1 MWRMT
6 WVLAV
11 SAACVGACGGKSK
24 QGDGSTTR
32 PPSEQPVAKACFAL
46 PSELPHT
53 ALAERAANK
62 LGVRIPDTTRLDAEP
77 DGFVRAQQLVDAVEL
92 ELRDAKSIVSRG
104 LLHDFILN
112 QLLSRP
118 ELDGGRAPFPPGLSD
133 SVATAMDS
141 ELDRVLNHWMIG
153 GQATLASLFTDD
165 TVFANR
171 ELADHYGIAHAPGDD
186 WEVTHQPTTER
197 AGILTGGALLAR
209 FPAPMTR
216 AMHLSEAVSCVAIV
230 RPPPGVFADSV
241 WDDPARPST
250 RDIVETTY
258 GKEVTCTQCHRYYVG
273 AGIALDKYDELGRYR
288 ETFAGQPIDTSYFLS
303 TPDVAAVQTDAATEL
318 EFKNPQELGLGLSQA
333 PGVRACM
340 VQKLNEV
347 LGGREL
353 SEGELACVV
362 GELDRDDRQA
372 SLWSLMA
379 VLAPEYLTIAP

>member
-1 MWRMT
+1 MWRMA

-24 QGDGSTTR
+24 QGDGSTPTLQ
-32 PPSEQPVAKACFAL
+32 QPAAKACFAL
-46 PSELPHT
+46 PNELPHRT
-53 ALAERAANK
+53 LAEAAANK
-62 LGVRIPDTTRLDAEP
+62 LGVRIPDTMPLDSEP
-77 DGFVRAQQLVDAVEL
+77 DGFVRAQQLVEALES
-92 ELRDAKSIVSRG
+92 ELRDTKLIPLHEQLHG
-104 LLHDFILN
+104 LLRDFIFN
-112 QLLSRP
+112 QLLNQP
-118 ELDGGRAPFPPGLSD
+118 VLEGGRAPLPPGLSD

-141 ELDRVLNHWMIG
+141 ELDRALNHWMFDS
-153 GQATLASLFTDD
+153 QATLAALFTDD
-165 TVFANR
+165 TVFANH

-186 WEVTHQPTTER
+186 WQVTHSPTAER
-197 AGILTGGALLAR
+197 AGILTGGTFLTR
-209 FPAPMTR
+209 FPAPMAR
-216 AMHLSEAVSCVAIV
+216 ATHLLEALSCTTI
-230 RPPPGVFADSV
+230 PPPPFPDSV
-241 WDDPARPST
+241 WDDPARVST
-250 RDIVETTY
+250 REIVETTY
-258 GKEVTCTQCHRYYVG
+258 GREAICVQCHRYYVG
-273 AGIALDKYDELGRYR
+273 FGIALDKYDELGRYR

-340 VQKLNEV
+340 VQQLNEF

-353 SEGELACVV
+353 SESELACVV